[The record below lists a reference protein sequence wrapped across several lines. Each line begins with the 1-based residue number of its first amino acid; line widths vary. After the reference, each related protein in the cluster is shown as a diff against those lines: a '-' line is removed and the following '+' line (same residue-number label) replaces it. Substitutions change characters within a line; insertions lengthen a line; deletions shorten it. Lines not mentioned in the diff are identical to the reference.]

1 MFMSC
6 IPREL
11 ICEVW
16 REGRNGGC
24 ILQALTVSL
33 IRWRGSKPAR
43 QPAARALRVPLWPR
57 GEREGK
63 GGLEI

>member
-6 IPREL
+6 IPRES

-24 ILQALTVSL
+24 ILQALTVLL
-33 IRWRGSKPAR
+33 IRWRGRPAS
-43 QPAARALRVPLWPR
+43 QAACSQGSEGYPLAA
-57 GEREGK
+57 GQREGRW
-63 GGLEI
+63 GPEI